1 MRLLTAAGIAALA
14 LATTTASPALA
25 QDATAASPRA
35 PDGSRFFGFEPYVGI
50 MGGYD
55 SFDRRTEFN
64 SATTGR
70 RLEGAQVEG
79 LLGANLPLGPLFI
92 GADGFGA
99 KGFGPINWEYGARG
113 RAGLRIGDS
122 GLIYGSVGYTWI
134 DMKQDRGFT
143 NRDDWVY
150 GLGIEVGPK
159 DIGLGGITGR
169 AGPRLR
175 LSAETYNL
183 KSLRPM
189 AGVVFHF

>member
-1 MRLLTAAGIAALA
+1 MRLLIAAGIAALA
-14 LATTTASPALA
+14 LATTAATPALA
-25 QDATAASPRA
+25 QDATTSTPRA
-35 PDGSRFFGFEPYVGI
+35 PDGSRFFGFEPYFGVL
-50 MGGYD
+50 GGYD
-55 SFDRRTEFN
+55 SFDPTTYN

-70 RLEGAQVEG
+70 RLEGAQIEG
-79 LLGANLPLGPLFI
+79 VLGANLPIGPLFI
-92 GADGFGA
+92 GAEGVGA

-183 KSLRPM
+183 KSIRPM